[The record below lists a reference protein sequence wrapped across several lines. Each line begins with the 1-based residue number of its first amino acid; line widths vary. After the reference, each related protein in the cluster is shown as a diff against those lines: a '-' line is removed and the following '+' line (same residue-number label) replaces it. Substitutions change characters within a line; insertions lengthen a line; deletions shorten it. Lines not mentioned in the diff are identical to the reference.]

1 MLFNFLS
8 TNNSIKLIDKKNSSY
23 FGTISSFNNNSFV
36 LTMPECDIEKLSSS
50 LFLYGKKVD
59 DFQTLNK
66 DYLFTLNFAATREID
81 RILQSTNIKINS
93 LENRIE
99 LLESTMQSLI

>member
-1 MLFNFLS
+1 
-8 TNNSIKLIDKKNSSY
+8 
-23 FGTISSFNNNSFV
+23 
-36 LTMPECDIEKLSSS
+36 MPECDIEELSSS

-66 DYLFTLNFAATREID
+66 DYLFTLNFAATQEID
-81 RILQSTNIKINS
+81 RILQSTNTKINS

-99 LLESTMQSLI
+99 LLESTIQSLI